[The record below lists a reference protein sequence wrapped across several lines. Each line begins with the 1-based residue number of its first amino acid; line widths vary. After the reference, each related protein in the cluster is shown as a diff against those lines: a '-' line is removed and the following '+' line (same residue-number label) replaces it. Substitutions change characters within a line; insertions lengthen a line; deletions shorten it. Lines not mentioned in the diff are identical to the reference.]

1 MIQKVPYTCRFCGAK
16 HVAEY
21 DDTCPGIQV
30 ENWMKLICCNRCADF
45 RIVRGIIMDGIAGAC
60 RLVQIGT
67 FNGKK
72 LPPDK
77 EGAVRVK
84 LEMLTKRFATLM
96 CGSLGLANVWDSDFV
111 NQLMEHPDKWPVVLR
126 AYANGLRSFKT
137 IPPSR
142 THADA

>member
-1 MIQKVPYTCRFCGAK
+1 MIQKVPYTCRFCGVK

-21 DDTCPGIQV
+21 DDACPGIQV
-30 ENWMKLICCNRCADF
+30 EKWMKLICCNKCADF
-45 RIVRGIIMDGIAGAC
+45 RIERRDIMEGIAGAC

-67 FNGKK
+67 SNGKS
-72 LPPDK
+72 LPLDK
-77 EGAVRVK
+77 EARVRETLTK
-84 LEMLTKRFATLM
+84 LTKRFATLM
-96 CGSLGLANVWDSDFV
+96 CDHLHLTNVWDSDFV
-111 NQLMEHPDKWPVVLR
+111 NQLMDHPDKWPSVLR